1 MQWNLIR
8 ERKEHGETQ
17 KDIAALLKISEN
29 AYRLKE
35 KGENQFKS
43 DEMFLIADHYNK
55 SISDIFLP
63 TKYTIR
69 KQSVKEI
76 LNEWNSII

>member
-55 SISDIFLP
+55 SISDILFAHEVHDTQ
-63 TKYTIR
+63 TKC
-69 KQSVKEI
+69 KGDSK
-76 LNEWNSII
+76 